1 MEAQEGPGAAAADPA
16 EAAGQEAAA
25 EGGQHGAVRHR
36 GQAAGKD
43 GAGELYFHLWQNGTD
58 VYDNQ
63 SGNILAVYSPVL
75 AQELERQGV
84 KLEKSIR
91 ELCEKTDRE
100 RAEAGIDVNEN
111 GRESLGPEVR
121 ICYQRFLYSRN

>member
-1 MEAQEGPGAAAADPA
+1 MI
-16 EAAGQEAAA
+16 
-25 EGGQHGAVRHR
+25 
-36 GQAAGKD
+36 
-43 GAGELYFHLWQNGTD
+43 
-58 VYDNQ
+58 
-63 SGNILAVYSPVL
+63 ILSVYSPELV
-75 AQELERQGV
+75 QELERQGV

-121 ICYQRFLYSRN
+121 IWQQRFLYSLN